1 MTSIQ
6 QNKISDSVW
15 CRVSSARSGGTRQF
29 QLNGNMSGED
39 GFQEAG
45 GEKEGQE
52 EGETR
57 SRQTSEGKQ
66 KLMKQ
71 DVTVDGSLHP
81 SKHGTLAE
89 PVLTHPFSL
98 LPLFLSL
105 FLILSPSST
114 RSYISFRRFLS
125 SSLITLQAPR
135 RLPSRYSKPL
145 RFSVAPLL
153 IGPLISIYTCVYISR
168 SIELGLVTSPGE
180 EYQTQAGSA
189 HRGIN
194 RHKSGEFSY
203 ESLHFAAHGTHP
215 VAHYYDSRPLH
226 ADQGDGGRDAT
237 SAGRGYEIERRH

>member
-1 MTSIQ
+1 M
-6 QNKISDSVW
+6 DF
-15 CRVSSARSGGTRQF
+15 RRQ
-29 QLNGNMSGED
+29 
-39 GFQEAG
+39 
-45 GEKEGQE
+45 EGRRKGRRK
-52 EGETR
+52 GETR

-89 PVLTHPFSL
+89 PVLTPPPPVSL
-98 LPLFLSL
+98 LPLLPSL
-105 FLILSPSST
+105 PLILSPSST
-114 RSYISFRRFLS
+114 RSYISLRRFHN

-145 RFSVAPLL
+145 RFSVAPPL

-203 ESLHFAAHGTHP
+203 ESLHFAAHGAHP

-226 ADQGDGGRDAT
+226 ADQGSGGRDAT
-237 SAGRGYEIERRH
+237 SAG

>member
-1 MTSIQ
+1 M
-6 QNKISDSVW
+6 DF
-15 CRVSSARSGGTRQF
+15 RRQ
-29 QLNGNMSGED
+29 
-39 GFQEAG
+39 
-45 GEKEGQE
+45 EGRRKGRRK
-52 EGETR
+52 GETR

-89 PVLTHPFSL
+89 PVLTPPL
-98 LPLFLSL
+98 LPLLSL
-105 FLILSPSST
+105 SLILSPSST
-114 RSYISFRRFLS
+114 RSHISLRRFLN

-145 RFSVAPLL
+145 RFSVAALL

-203 ESLHFAAHGTHP
+203 ESLHFAAHGAHP
-215 VAHYYDSRPLH
+215 VARYYDSRPLH